1 MPNIYTPC
9 TWNMT
14 AAQLVSPTSS
24 QLATVNAIQAA
35 VTASTHWSV
44 NSTGTTTGG
53 FKYVEVKPSNT
64 ASVYKDYRILFV
76 EKVINATNKNYGG
89 ANPFNSASQIPIYFA
104 PDGGSSWCTF
114 TPANIDSASPPY
126 VGTRYRWGTTSSTTY
141 QWSGLGGSPAWT
153 AIWFYECEGALWLVN
168 RAAATSHAV
177 VAIGACFVPTR
188 STLVDYNEG
197 GTEIGLPGVWQNTT
211 GWSAGSILGPAFMA
225 GGTPFIWYQTAPGT
239 KSTVQGQGGPSI
251 RAATLSTNAAGLN
264 GFYSA
269 AGGAAMAPNNWYLE
283 VSTSANAGN
292 SAFVNRGQYFTGN
305 MQTRTTIQ
313 NGSPAATIGYTFFPD
328 DSATG
333 SATSSFALAF
343 MNTP

>member
-14 AAQLVSPTSS
+14 AAQLVTPTSS

-35 VTASTHWSV
+35 ITASTHWTV
-44 NSTGTTTGG
+44 NSTGTTTTGY
-53 FKYVEVKPSNT
+53 KYVEAKPSNT

-76 EKVINATNKNYGG
+76 ERVNNTTNKNYGG
-89 ANPFNSASQIPIYFA
+89 TSPFNSATQIPIYFV

-126 VGTRYRWGTTSSTTY
+126 VGTKYRFGTSTSTMY

-153 AIWFYECEGALWLVN
+153 AIWLYECEGALWLVN
-168 RAAATSHAV
+168 RAGATSHAV
-177 VAIGACFVPTR
+177 VAIGNCFVPTR
-188 STLVDYNEG
+188 STLVDYNEV
-197 GTEIGLPGVWQNTT
+197 GTEVGLPGVWQNTT
-211 GWSAGSILGPAFMA
+211 GWTASSINGSIIMN

-239 KSTVQGQGGPSI
+239 KSTVQGTLGPSV
-251 RAATLSTNAAGLN
+251 RGTTLSATAQALN
-264 GFYSA
+264 SFYSA
-269 AGGAAMAPNNWYLE
+269 AGGAAMLPVNWYLE

-292 SAFVNRGQYFTGN
+292 SAFVNRGQYFTSN
-305 MQTRTTIQ
+305 MQTRTTIK
-313 NGSPAATIGYTFFPD
+313 NGSPLATIGYTFFPD
-328 DSATG
+328 DSLNGSTTAT
-333 SATSSFALAF
+333 FALAF